1 MKIKGEFILREIGDE
16 FIAVSIGDNDFDGV
30 VNLTSSG
37 VVLWRLLEKG
47 CTLEDLVKAL
57 LENYN
62 IDEITARTDVKEFV
76 QKLENKD
83 LLI

>member
-37 VVLWRLLEKG
+37 VVLWQLLEKG

-76 QKLENKD
+76 QKLENQD